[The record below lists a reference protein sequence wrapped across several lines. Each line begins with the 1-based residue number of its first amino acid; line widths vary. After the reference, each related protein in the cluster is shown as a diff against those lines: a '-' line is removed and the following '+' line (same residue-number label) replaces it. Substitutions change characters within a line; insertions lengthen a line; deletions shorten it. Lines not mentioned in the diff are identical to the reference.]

1 VSVLERQRTPIIERI
16 FAGHHDILA
25 ALRSLRRSPGFVAI
39 AVLSLG
45 LAIGLNTTTF
55 AMLDAIRNPYVPYRD
70 PAGLFSVRAVN
81 SARDKTATA
90 RSMYLA
96 LQDRH
101 DLYSALVPMD
111 WYLAVVEGSQGMER
125 AAVAAVGRG
134 FFDVL
139 GVPPLMGRVFH
150 ADSAEGRG
158 TVGAVISSALW
169 HQKFG
174 GATRVDGLTIT
185 IGGIAHPVIG
195 VMPAT
200 MGYPAGTQ
208 VWLPMPDDSVLTL
221 QPVFSLQALARLR
234 PGVTGAQ
241 AKAQLDLVAA
251 AMAHQQNEAR
261 NNFDYRV
268 ESLRPE
274 PQPLRS
280 FNTAMAG
287 VALLVLL
294 VACFNLANLMLAR
307 GLGRRREIAVR
318 MAVGAS
324 GAAIVRYV
332 LTECAVFSVLGG
344 AWGVLVSIWG
354 VGAAERYMPTR
365 LAAIGFVAPHLN
377 WSVVAIG
384 LVTTTATVVLVGLV
398 PALRARR
405 TNVNEAMKDGG
416 ASSTGHSARSHN
428 VLAIVEVALSLVVLM
443 TAGLLLR
450 AAHAEESG
458 KTWGYDVDH
467 LLGAATRPG
476 PATCATAGNRNY
488 LSNLAATAAGAPDV
502 RWATATQYVGLA
514 GRRLTSDMPGIPVE
528 RNAMSYTLAT
538 PDYFRTYGIR
548 ITQGRDFV
556 AGDVMGSG
564 VAIIDRI
571 TAARLWPLQ
580 SPIGRM
586 LKLGAAATRAPWVRV
601 VGVTGSVN
609 DLSNPDATYA
619 DMNVVVVMPSKCA
632 TAVVWARVKGA
643 YPKTPVAIYHALRAA
658 LPGGFV
664 GDVTSPRADFEQ
676 IVASNWLV
684 AALFSAVGLFAL
696 ALTAVGVYGVLSYSV
711 SQRMREFAMRV
722 ALGAQNG
729 DLFEIVWHDAL
740 VMVLAGTGVG
750 AFGALWFAYLVRG
763 AWLSGIQPTDVVSL
777 MGAEAALMLVGLAAC
792 LSPVR
797 QAMRA
802 DPVDLLRAT

>member
-1 VSVLERQRTPIIERI
+1 MTRTYQKASFLERL
-16 FAGHHDILA
+16 FAGHHDVLA
-25 ALRSLRRSPGFVAI
+25 ALRSLRRSPGFVAV

-70 PAGLFSVRAVN
+70 PGSLFSVKGVN

-96 LQDRH
+96 LRDRR
-101 DLYSALVPMD
+101 DLYSALVPID
-111 WYLAVVEGSQGMER
+111 WHGAVIEGGAGMER
-125 AAVAAVGRG
+125 AAVAAVGRS

-139 GVPPLMGRVFH
+139 GVAPMVGRVFH
-150 ADSAEGRG
+150 AGTSDGEG
-158 TVGAVISSALW
+158 TAGAVVSSTLW
-169 HQKFG
+169 HEKFG
-174 GATRVDGLTIT
+174 GAPSLGGATVTIDGVT
-185 IGGIAHPVIG
+185 HPVIG

-200 MGYPAGTQ
+200 MGLPAGTQ

-221 QPVFSLQALARLR
+221 QPVFSLQALARLK

-241 AKAQLDLVAA
+241 AKAQLDQVAA
-251 AMAHQQNEAR
+251 GIAHQTGEAR

-268 ESLRPE
+268 ETLRPE

-287 VALLVLL
+287 VSLLVLL
-294 VACFNLANLMLAR
+294 VACLNLANLMLAR

-324 GAAIVRYV
+324 GAAIMRYV

-365 LAAIGFVAPHLN
+365 LEAFGFVAPHLS

-384 LVTTTATVVLVGLV
+384 LVTTTATVFLVGLV

-405 TNVNEAMKDGG
+405 TNVNDAMKDGG
-416 ASSTGHSARSHN
+416 TSSTGRSSWSYN
-428 VLAIVEVALSLVVLM
+428 VLAIGEVALSLVVLM
-443 TAGLLLR
+443 AAGLLIR
-450 AAHAEESG
+450 AAHQVETG
-458 KTWGYDVDH
+458 TKWNYDVDH
-467 LLGAATRPG
+467 MLATWTQPGAAT
-476 PATCATAGNRNY
+476 CASAGNTNY
-488 LSNLAATAAGAPDV
+488 LSNVAASVAGISGV
-502 RWATATQYVGLA
+502 HWATATQYVSLN
-514 GRRLTSDMPGIPVE
+514 GRRLTSDMPGVPIE
-528 RNAMSYTLAT
+528 QNAISYTVAT
-538 PDYFRTYGIR
+538 PDYFRTFGIR
-548 ITQGRDFV
+548 VTEGRDFV
-556 AGDVMGSG
+556 TGDVSGPG
-564 VAIIDRI
+564 VAIIDRV
-571 TAARLWPLQ
+571 TAARLWPLR

-586 LKLGAAATRAPWVRV
+586 LKLGAAATNAPWVRV

-609 DLSNPDATYA
+609 DLSNPDAAYA
-619 DMNVVVVMPSKCA
+619 DMKVVVVMPSKCA
-632 TAVVWARVKGA
+632 AAVVWARVRGA
-643 YPKTPVAIYHALRAA
+643 NPKTPVAIYHVLRAA
-658 LPGGFV
+658 LPGGMV
-664 GDVTSPRADFEQ
+664 GNVSSPRADFEQ
-676 IVASNWLV
+676 VVASQWLI

-696 ALTAVGVYGVLSYSV
+696 ALTAVGLYGVLSYSV
-711 SQRMREFAMRV
+711 SRRMREFAMRV

-740 VMVLAGTGVG
+740 VMVLAGTGMG
-750 AFGALWFAYLVRG
+750 AFGALWFGHLIG
-763 AWLSGIQPTDVVSL
+763 DGWLGGIQPTDVISL
-777 MGAEAALMLVGLAAC
+777 VGAEAVLMLVGLAAC
-792 LSPVR
+792 ASPVR

-802 DPVDLLRAT
+802 DPVELLRAT